1 MEFDPLSQ
9 KISNPWNVWELM
21 MGNAPKQWK
30 KLAKDENSHRAH
42 PDGSRTLEKREF
54 RGKIP
59 KKSEREKARF
69 GVGEGHHERCSEENK
84 ENKENKE
91 NTEYK

>member
-1 MEFDPLSQ
+1 MRIPTGLIQMDP
-9 KISNPWNVWELM
+9 EL
-21 MGNAPKQWK
+21 W
-30 KLAKDENSHRAH
+30 
-42 PDGSRTLEKREF
+42 KREF

-84 ENKENKE
+84 ENKEN
-91 NTEYK
+91 TEYK